1 MPQPSFSNFS
11 DKVVVVT
18 GATAGV
24 GRACVQRFARD
35 GARVGLLARGPDG
48 LDAAKKE
55 VERFGGEAVA
65 VETDVAEADQVEA
78 AARQV
83 EEELGAI
90 DVWVNNAMTS
100 VFAEFDD
107 IEPEEYERVTDV
119 CYHGTVHGT
128 RAALKRMIPRDQ
140 GRIVL
145 VGSALA
151 YRGIPLQS
159 AYCGAKHAVQGMFDS
174 VRAELIH
181 KGSDVDV
188 SMVQLPAINT
198 PQFGWVRSKLPN
210 KAQPVPPI
218 FQPEVAAD
226 AVAHAA
232 RTGRREMYVGYSAVQ
247 AILGNKLAPG
257 AGDLYLGLTGYE
269 GQQTDTPKSEDRPD
283 NLFDPVPGDHGAHG
297 AFDDRA
303 SDWSL
308 QLWATK
314 NRGLLAAGGAAL
326 AGMVGA
332 LWAAGE

>member
-1 MPQPSFSNFS
+1 MPQADFSSFR

-24 GRACVQRFARD
+24 GRAVTQRFARD
-35 GARVGLLARGPDG
+35 GAKLGLLARGEDG
-48 LDAAKKE
+48 LDATQQE
-55 VERFGGEAVA
+55 VQRLGGEAVTA
-65 VETDVAEADQVEA
+65 QTDVAEADQVEA
-78 AARQV
+78 AAEQV
-83 EEELGAI
+83 EDELGGI
-90 DVWVNNAMTS
+90 DLWVNNAMTS
-100 VFAEFDD
+100 VFAEFPD
-107 IEPEEYERVTDV
+107 IEPDEYERVTDV

-128 RAALKRMIPRDQ
+128 RAALRRMMPRDR

-181 KGSDVDV
+181 EDSSVDV
-188 SMVQLPAINT
+188 SMVQLPAVNT

-247 AILGNKLAPG
+247 AIIGNKLAPG
-257 AGDLYLGLTGYE
+257 AGDLYLGEAGVS
-269 GQQTDTPKSEDRPD
+269 GQQTSEPKDEDRPD
-283 NLFDPVPGDHGAHG
+283 NLFSPVPGDHGAHG
-297 AFDDRA
+297 DFDDRA
-303 SDWSL
+303 SDYSL

-326 AGMVGA
+326 GGLVGA
-332 LWAAGE
+332 FLAAGE